1 MLLPV
6 ASSKRDS
13 GGGSGGGGGETSRG
27 GQTKAAISTFPSRAY
42 TPGAAENPQKH
53 TKQRPNPPLPPPPST
68 PPLHP

>member
-27 GQTKAAISTFPSRAY
+27 SQTKAAISTFPSRAY

-53 TKQRPNPPLPPPPST
+53 TKQRPTSPF
-68 PPLHP
+68 